1 VEFVRFASFD
11 KSAARIFSER
21 DVLEIELA
29 LLIDP
34 LAGGG
39 ADQAWRNARHRL
51 FCHRSEHDSPPAR
64 LRQDPRERS
73 AEAVSARAGRPREI
87 PIPMK
92 KSEFKE
98 LLQGVRDAGAYL
110 RGDKRAVTRVD
121 RIKPD
126 SVAVVRTKLK
136 LSQSEFARMLG
147 ISVDTLQNGEQGRRQ
162 PSGAARVLLRVAAKH
177 PEVVLE
183 AVA

>member
-1 VEFVRFASFD
+1 
-11 KSAARIFSER
+11 
-21 DVLEIELA
+21 
-29 LLIDP
+29 
-34 LAGGG
+34 
-39 ADQAWRNARHRL
+39 
-51 FCHRSEHDSPPAR
+51 
-64 LRQDPRERS
+64 
-73 AEAVSARAGRPREI
+73 
-87 PIPMK
+87 MK

-110 RGDKRAVTRVD
+110 RGDKRGVTRID
-121 RIKPD
+121 RIEPD

-147 ISVDTLQNGEQGRRQ
+147 ISVDTLQNWEQGRRQ
-162 PSGAARVLLRVAAKH
+162 PSGAARVLLRVVAKH